1 MPTSTRPAKLRV
13 INDNVDLGGGISLP
27 RGDYDGK
34 ITDTIV
40 PWRGQEIREPGS
52 KVTIYL
58 SEAFLQQIGFPPKPS
73 WVGIEADFTPAFKRG
88 DIIEVA

>member
-52 KVTIYL
+52 STK
-58 SEAFLQQIGFPPKPS
+58 S
-73 WVGIEADFTPAFKRG
+73 
-88 DIIEVA
+88 